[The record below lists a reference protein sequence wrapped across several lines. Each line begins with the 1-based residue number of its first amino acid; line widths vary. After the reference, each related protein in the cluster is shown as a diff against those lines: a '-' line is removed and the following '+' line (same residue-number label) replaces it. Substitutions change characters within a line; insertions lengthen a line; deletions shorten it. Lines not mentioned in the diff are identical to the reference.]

1 MLVLSFVEDNNAAGQ
16 AVCAET
22 SPHHHMLG
30 QQQQLHLALSVAAQ
44 TWPLHG
50 KQSQRLRKHKPLALS
65 HRRRA
70 RSSMVAV
77 SVVLESAL
85 EAFPLEAVEASPAMA
100 LPPAKAAS

>member
-1 MLVLSFVEDNNAAGQ
+1 MEV
-16 AVCAET
+16 
-22 SPHHHMLG
+22 
-30 QQQQLHLALSVAAQ
+30 QLHLALAVAASQ
-44 TWPLHG
+44 IWPLRCRQG
-50 KQSQRLRKHKPLALS
+50 QRLRKHKPLALS

-85 EAFPLEAVEASPAMA
+85 EAFPLEAVEAFPTTA